1 MNYRK
6 RGCGIVAPVDLS
18 GLAGDGVMMRI
29 LPPGNLPWIAGR
41 FREVPHGLGASVAI
55 CRIDIPADVPV
66 SPQLVGHGEL
76 ERAARI
82 RDPAERSFLLASHA
96 VLRSVLADAL
106 GKSAMQLELYRDEFG
121 KPRLA
126 DGSLHF
132 NMSRSRSATLIGLS
146 VGAEIGVDIEM
157 IREFPDAA
165 VVARECLSSQ
175 EYAQWRRLDAVSA
188 MPALLQCWARKEAC
202 LKAAGIGLAGAPER
216 LDAGWRRDDLPERL
230 NLRHGARH
238 WDTVVVSL
246 PVPPELVAAAAVVVA

>member
-1 MNYRK
+1 
-6 RGCGIVAPVDLS
+6 
-18 GLAGDGVMMRI
+18 MMRI

-55 CRIDIPADVPV
+55 CRIDIPADVSV
-66 SPQLVGHGEL
+66 SPQLVGRSEL

-165 VVARECLSSQ
+165 VVAREYLSPR
-175 EYAQWRRLDAVSA
+175 EYAQWGRLDAASVVS
-188 MPALLQCWARKEAC
+188 ALLQCWARKEAC
-202 LKAAGIGLAGAPER
+202 LKAAGIGLSGKPEK

-230 NLRHGARH
+230 NLRHGARN